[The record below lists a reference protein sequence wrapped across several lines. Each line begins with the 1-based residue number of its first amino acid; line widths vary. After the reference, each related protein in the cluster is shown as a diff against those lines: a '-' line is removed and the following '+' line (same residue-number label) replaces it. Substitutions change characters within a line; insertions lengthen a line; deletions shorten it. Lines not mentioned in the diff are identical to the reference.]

1 MIVAGDHANND
12 LAGVDDDESWLNLL
26 KKAGYRNIEPY
37 LVGLGE
43 DPQMAKVFVDR
54 IREMMR

>member
-1 MIVAGDHANND
+1 MM
-12 LAGVDDDESWLNLL
+12 

-54 IREMMR
+54 ICEMMR